1 MRLSLPA
8 LLPIVLACATG
19 LHAQA
24 GAGSAEARAAA
35 TIRVEDVRAHV
46 EFLAADSLRGRATP
60 SPGLE
65 RAAAYIA
72 DRFRA
77 WGLHPAGDSGSFIQR
92 YTFSSIVVREEERR
106 FAFRAGGRE
115 RSWEHARD
123 YFAFAARAPAD
134 SAPLVFAGRAM
145 VEMPPLGE
153 GVRGRVAV
161 FHLPGS
167 PVAGVGALVAA
178 GTAAMEGGAAGVI
191 VVVDPSVTADSIT
204 WLAEQVATG
213 TSWPV
218 PFAGLRH
225 DAAREMLHAAGID
238 LDALRAAPAGPAVPL
253 DGLRVTLHAPA
264 RADTARAPN
273 VVGIVRGS
281 DPTLRESYVV
291 VTAHFDHVGVGRP
304 DAHGDS
310 IFNGADDNASGTAA
324 LLEAAEAFAS
334 LGERPARS
342 VLFLAVS
349 GEEKGLKG
357 SVHWVRNP
365 TVPIASVV
373 AGLNLDMVGRNS
385 PDTLVIMGQ
394 EYSTLGDVVRRAAA
408 AHPEIGFHLPSRAA
422 PGLRWFSRS
431 DHAALLMMGI
441 PVLFFTTVDHP
452 DYHRPTDEAGA
463 IEMEKLTRV
472 ARMLFHVAHAAASD
486 REPPGWTATGLE
498 EARTAAGQ

>member
-1 MRLSLPA
+1 MRFSLPV
-8 LLPIVLACATG
+8 LLPIALAIHATSVA
-19 LHAQA
+19 AQDGPA
-24 GAGSAEARAAA
+24 GARGAA

-46 EFLAADSLRGRATP
+46 EYLAADSLRGRATP

-65 RAAAYIA
+65 RAASYIA
-72 DRFRA
+72 DRYRA
-77 WGLHPAGDSGSFIQR
+77 WGLRPAGDSGSFVQR
-92 YTFSSIVVREEERR
+92 YTFSSIVVRDEERR
-106 FAFRAGGRE
+106 LSFRAGGRE
-115 RSWEHARD
+115 TAWEHGRD
-123 YFAFAARAPAD
+123 YFAFAARAQTD
-134 SAPLVFAGRAM
+134 SAPVVFAGPAL
-145 VEMPPLGE
+145 VEMPALGDV
-153 GVRGRVAV
+153 VRGRIAV

-178 GTAAMEGGAAGVI
+178 GTAAMEAGAAGVI
-191 VVVDPSVTADSIT
+191 VVTDPGVTADTIG
-204 WLAEQVATG
+204 WMAEQVASG

-225 DAAREMLHAAGID
+225 DAARELFRAAGVD
-238 LDALRAAPAGPAVPL
+238 LDALRAAPAGPPIML
-253 DGLRVTLHAPA
+253 EGIRVTAHQPA

-273 VVGIVRGS
+273 VIGVVPGS
-281 DPTLRESYVV
+281 DPSLRDSYVV

-310 IFNGADDNASGTAA
+310 IYNGADDNASGTTA

-334 LGERPARS
+334 LRERPARS

-349 GEEKGLKG
+349 GEERGLKG

-373 AGLNLDMVGRNS
+373 AGLNLDMVGRNA

-394 EYSTLGDVVRRAAA
+394 EYSTLGDIVRRAAA
-408 AHPEIGFHLPSRAA
+408 AHPEIGFHLPSRTD
-422 PGLRWFSRS
+422 PGLRWFGRS
-431 DHAALLMMGI
+431 DHVAFLMAGI

-452 DYHRPTDEAGA
+452 DYHRVTDEAGR

-472 ARMLFHVAHAAASD
+472 ARMLFHVAHAAAND
-486 REPPGWTATGLE
+486 REPPKWIGTGLE
-498 EARTAAGQ
+498 DARKDASQ